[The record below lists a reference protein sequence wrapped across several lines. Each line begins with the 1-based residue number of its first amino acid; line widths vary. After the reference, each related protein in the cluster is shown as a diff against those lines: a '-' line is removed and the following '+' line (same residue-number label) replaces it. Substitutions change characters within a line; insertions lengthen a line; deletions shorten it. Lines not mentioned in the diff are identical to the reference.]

1 MLCKKLQYF
10 GQLSLILIIF
20 TAYGCNGSSD
30 YATAEGELYTS
41 IHHDFRLVTV
51 VDSLLQ
57 HPWSLAF
64 LPNGDMLVTERGSAR
79 ADGNAGQL
87 RIIRNG
93 ELLPDPVP
101 GLPEIRVGGQGGL
114 LDVVLHPDFENNQL
128 IYLSYSKPNEDN
140 SQGTTAVIRGRFV
153 NDELVD
159 REEVFEAKAW
169 RAGRG
174 HHGSRIAFDRDGY
187 MFITIG
193 DRQVNPSGDL
203 EAQRNHPSQDLT
215 NHIGTTVRLY
225 DDGSVPNNN
234 PFVGH
239 DTALPEIW
247 SYGHRNQQGM
257 AIHPETNQVWQ
268 NEHGPQGGD
277 ELNLITPG
285 TNYGWPIVGY
295 GVNYGPGTPIHNVIR
310 GQNLEDPVMH
320 WTPSI
325 APSGM
330 AIYNGDKFP
339 QWRGSIF
346 TGGMSMEYRELS
358 RVTVR
363 GSEFI
368 SKEVLLRG
376 VHRIRDVREGPDGY
390 IYLVIDHRGGELTGI
405 VRLEP
410 A

>member
-1 MLCKKLQYF
+1 MLYKNLPYL
-10 GQLSLILIIF
+10 GYLVLILITF
-20 TAYGCNGSSD
+20 TFWGCNGSSD
-30 YATAEGELYTS
+30 YATADGELHTS
-41 IHHDFRLVTV
+41 IHHDYRLVTV

-128 IYLSYSKPNEDN
+128 IYLSYSKPNDDHSE
-140 SQGTTAVIRGRFV
+140 GTTAVIRGRFV

-169 RAGRG
+169 RTGRG

-193 DRQVNPSGDL
+193 DRQFNPTGEL
-203 EAQRNHPSQDLT
+203 EDQRNHPSQDLT

-225 DDGSVPNNN
+225 DNGSVPNNN

-239 DTALPEIW
+239 ESALPEIW

-295 GVNYGPGTPIHNVIR
+295 GVNYGAGTPIHNVIR
-310 GQNLEDPVMH
+310 GQNLEGPVMH

-339 QWRGSIF
+339 EWKGSIF
-346 TGGMSMEYRELS
+346 TGGMSMEHKELS
-358 RVTVR
+358 RVVVN
-363 GSEFI
+363 GPEFV

>member
-1 MLCKKLQYF
+1 MLNKNLPISAY
-10 GQLSLILIIF
+10 LSLILIIF
-20 TAYGCNGSSD
+20 TVWGCNGTTENTS
-30 YATAEGELYTS
+30 AEGELYTS

-79 ADGNAGQL
+79 AGGNSGQL

-93 ELLPDPVP
+93 ELLPDPVQ

-128 IYLSYSKPNEDN
+128 IYLSYSKPNEDH
-140 SQGTTAVIRGRFV
+140 SEGTTAVIRGRFV

-159 REEVFEAKAW
+159 REEIFEAKAW
-169 RAGRG
+169 RSGRG

-193 DRQVNPSGDL
+193 DRQFNPSGEL
-203 EAQRNHPSQDLT
+203 EDQQNHPSQDLT
-215 NHIGTTVRLY
+215 NHIGTTVRLH
-225 DDGSVPNNN
+225 DDGSVPENN

-239 DTALPEIW
+239 ETALPEIW

-277 ELNLITPG
+277 ELNLITAG

-295 GVNYGPGTPIHNVIR
+295 GVNYGAGTPIHNVIR
-310 GQNLEDPVMH
+310 AQNLASPVMH

-339 QWRGSIF
+339 EWKGNIF
-346 TGGMSMEYRELS
+346 TGGMSMEHRELS
-358 RVTVR
+358 RVVVN
-363 GSEFI
+363 GSEFV
-368 SKEVLLRG
+368 SKEVLLKG